1 MKIYRHFAENETLRY
16 TFLYTFTPGREE
28 VIQKLKS
35 IEGEGIIIFDTFPEI
50 NSETVELEEIL
61 SVVTQSGQAM
71 TDTQISEI
79 KSHTNNNAQKW
90 NVLIAQQDRTKL
102 LAEVDRLRE
111 KLKSYNEDI

>member
-61 SVVTQSGQAM
+61 SVVTQSGQEMFIPAGIEVEFV
-71 TDTQISEI
+71 DVSR
-79 KSHTNNNAQKW
+79 
-90 NVLIAQQDRTKL
+90 VLFGCSDSTF
-102 LAEVDRLRE
+102 
-111 KLKSYNEDI
+111 ED